1 MFIDIN
7 IKGGCNMDTTAY
19 MKETFTLLDEV
30 NALLLKE
37 FEAIFQYDITTKQS
51 IVLHHVYQA
60 GTITVNELAQLMKIS
75 ASATSQLLNKLESE
89 QYIKREI
96 NPNNRREILISLGSK
111 GKEMY
116 KESEKIDQVI
126 MEKYYSKLTQEEMIQ
141 FQTIVRKLHT
151 IIITSNENGS

>member
-1 MFIDIN
+1 
-7 IKGGCNMDTTAY
+7 MDTTAY

-126 MEKYYSKLTQEEMIQ
+126 MEKYYSKLTEEEMIQ

-151 IIITSNENGS
+151 IIITSDENGS